1 MTRTGGTWIIL
12 RRISDNKRRSSAV
25 DKKIKDAEHFG
36 KSTPVKSPFAVA
48 HLKEPQVMSPISCQ
62 ARAREEDGACPTPN
76 DGEEQEVSAKEAAA
90 ETNSGKAAG
99 GNKFNKNFHLG
110 MVPFLGIM
118 QKEEGDK
125 GNRTRRRLAPEMPP
139 PAASRANV
147 GQVAKDG
154 VLPPGVTSPEMLE
167 LLEQASRYF
176 QYRFFKGQKMP
187 SVSWASDARSTTET
201 SA

>member
-1 MTRTGGTWIIL
+1 MMRTGGTWIIL

-25 DKKIKDAEHFG
+25 DKKIKDAEDLG
-36 KSTPVKSPFAVA
+36 KSTPVKSPLAVA
-48 HLKEPQVMSPISCQ
+48 HLKEPQVMSPRSCQ

-125 GNRTRRRLAPEMPP
+125 GNRTRRRLASEMPP

-154 VLPPGVTSPEMLE
+154 VLPPRGHQPRNVGAAEAGLE
-167 LLEQASRYF
+167 VLPVSLL
-176 QYRFFKGQKMP
+176 
-187 SVSWASDARSTTET
+187 
-201 SA
+201 